1 MTAATAPLMAPAS
14 RAESAEVALRILAR
28 VRLRWAERATSKPW
42 TLQASRRIDRAL
54 IACEEFGVRS

>member
-1 MTAATAPLMAPAS
+1 MSAATSTLNPYVPS
-14 RAESAEVALRILAR
+14 

-42 TLQASRRIDRAL
+42 TLQASLRIDRAL